1 MPNFE
6 KKLMENQNRH
16 SCKKSWVVS
25 SGDGTMFLVSYD
37 VNAGTFIANE
47 ISPVPTY
54 FGEKEIIENILSTWD
69 ESTGSRRL

>member
-1 MPNFE
+1 MISNRKEEIKMPNFE

-16 SCKKSWVVS
+16 NFKKSWVVS

-37 VNAGTFIANE
+37 ENDETFIANE

-54 FGEKEIIENILSTWD
+54 FGEKEIIKNILNT
-69 ESTGSRRL
+69 